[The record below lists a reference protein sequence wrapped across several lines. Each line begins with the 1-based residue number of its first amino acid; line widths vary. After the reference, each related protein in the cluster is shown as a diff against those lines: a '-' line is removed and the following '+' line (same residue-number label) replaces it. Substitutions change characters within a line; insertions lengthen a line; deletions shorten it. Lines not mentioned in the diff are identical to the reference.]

1 MKYELLKQL
10 KEAGFPIKTMGE
22 LIGDRPN
29 TDVLVCYRT
38 VVVIKDILDSNNLVE
53 PPLSELIEACG
64 DRFGGLEHWPRCK
77 AINEQW
83 ECYSEQFTKP
93 FEDKDYV
100 EFVVY
105 GSTPE
110 EAVAKLWL
118 ELNKK

>member
-64 DRFGGLEHWPRCK
+64 DNFISLDSPIVET
-77 AINEQW
+77 NTQW
-83 ECYSEQFTKP
+83 SAVGMFRDDRLYRKTE
-93 FEDKDYV
+93 
-100 EFVVY
+100 
-105 GSTPE
+105 GSIPE